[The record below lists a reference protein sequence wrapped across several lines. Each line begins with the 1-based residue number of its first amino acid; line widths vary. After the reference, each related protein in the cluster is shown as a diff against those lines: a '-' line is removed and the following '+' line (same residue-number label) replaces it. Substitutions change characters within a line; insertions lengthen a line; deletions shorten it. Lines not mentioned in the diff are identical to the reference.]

1 MNRLLS
7 AEIGTGEYLSVSEVM
22 QRFQSVSLSQI
33 QAVAGEVF
41 ARPSSLVAVGPKLTG
56 LSL

>member
-22 QRFQSVSLSQI
+22 QRFRSVSLGQI
-33 QAVAGEVF
+33 QAVAKEVF
-41 ARPSSLVAVGPKLTG
+41 EPPSSLVAVGPKLTG